1 MRTRHRLLIAT
12 IVSVVL
18 CIVLGMLPS
27 FLASLIGALIV
38 TITHIVVFCFFL
50 KVELPRTKF
59 TGLFF
64 AALAAASWGS
74 WTMAAWEEFQAQ
86 AYLPIINIAGL
97 VSLPATIILCV
108 VLGSRGY
115 WPQERKL

>member
-64 AALAAASWGS
+64 AALAAAS
-74 WTMAAWEEFQAQ
+74 
-86 AYLPIINIAGL
+86 
-97 VSLPATIILCV
+97 
-108 VLGSRGY
+108 
-115 WPQERKL
+115 